1 MLMSIAALAM
11 TLHGMPALAPE
22 DRPALQQ
29 EIRYRRHES
38 RPPPC
43 GRGWDL
49 DDRDNLCYRNGV
61 VPRAHQAGR
70 YYPLQPTPE
79 QQMMQRKMMQQQ
91 QMQQQPTTQQQA
103 PCPDRTDLDIRDGQ
117 CHPAGTVPR
126 RYQAARQRRW

>member
-11 TLHGMPALAPE
+11 VLHGMPAVAPD
-22 DRPALQQ
+22 DRPALQH
-29 EIRYRRHES
+29 EIRYRRHDS
-38 RPPPC
+38 HPPPC

-70 YYPLQPTPE
+70 YYPLEPMRPP
-79 QQMMQRKMMQQQ
+79 QMTRQ
-91 QMQQQPTTQQQA
+91 QMQQQMMQQQ
-103 PCPDRTDLDIRDGQ
+103 PMGCGHRMDLDIRDGQ
-117 CHPAGTVPR
+117 CHPTGTVPR